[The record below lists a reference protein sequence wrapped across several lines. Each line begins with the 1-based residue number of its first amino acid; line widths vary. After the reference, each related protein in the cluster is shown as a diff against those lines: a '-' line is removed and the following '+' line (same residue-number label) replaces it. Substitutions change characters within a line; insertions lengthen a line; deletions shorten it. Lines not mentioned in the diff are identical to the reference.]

1 MTEKELNL
9 IEILANVWNEYL
21 QLPEQHCNDR
31 QEFCEAIHR
40 LQHLLM
46 IRDARRNHPD
56 VWQQV
61 REAASRRY
69 MTDALP
75 HLLMYLAGIHAPYYR
90 PDLNILSPEYNE
102 QRPRILKNQ
111 TDYDVLMAE

>member
-56 VWQQV
+56 VF
-61 REAASRRY
+61 
-69 MTDALP
+69 
-75 HLLMYLAGIHAPYYR
+75 PYQIETTIEI
-90 PDLNILSPEYNE
+90 DNMENIEEELSSKLKEKIEKTLNF
-102 QRPRILKNQ
+102 
-111 TDYDVLMAE
+111 